1 MTDSFVPLVGVD
13 SQWINMARRRRTLP
27 VLYFSDGFME
37 EAYEGGLDVIFNY
50 GSSQRPQGLGWEV
63 LIYISENIFEL
74 YISPYVP
81 LCVVVPLGG
90 SKTGMESSAAK
101 NTPFQI
107 NGALC
112 VPFRLP

>member
-1 MTDSFVPLVGVD
+1 MADSFVPLVGAD
-13 SQWINMARRRRTLP
+13 SQWVNMARRCQTLP

-50 GSSQRPQGLGWEV
+50 GSGQRPQGLGWEV
-63 LIYISENIFEL
+63 LIYILENIFEL
-74 YISPYVP
+74 CIFPYVP
-81 LCVVVPLGG
+81 LCIVVPLGG
-90 SKTGMESSAAK
+90 SKNGMESSASK
-101 NTPFQI
+101 NTPSQI

>member
-1 MTDSFVPLVGVD
+1 MTDSFMPLGGAD
-13 SQWINMARRRRTLP
+13 SQWVNMARRSQTLP

-50 GSSQRPQGLGWEV
+50 GSGRRPQGLGWEV
-63 LIYISENIFEL
+63 LIYILENIFEL
-74 YISPYVP
+74 CIFPYVP
-81 LCVVVPLGG
+81 LWVVVPLGG

-101 NTPFQI
+101 NTPSQI